1 MEYIGVSKT
10 PPELFLEAPPPHLN
24 LQTIQAH
31 TTLYKMFYP

>member
-1 MEYIGVSKT
+1 MTEYIGVSKT
-10 PPELFLEAPPPHLN
+10 PPELFLEAPPHLN